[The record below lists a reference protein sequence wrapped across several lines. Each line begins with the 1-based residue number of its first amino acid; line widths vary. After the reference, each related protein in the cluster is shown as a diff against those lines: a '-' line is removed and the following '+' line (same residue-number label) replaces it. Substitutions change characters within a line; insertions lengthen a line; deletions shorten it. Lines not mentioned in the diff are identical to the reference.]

1 MQNKQ
6 KYEISS
12 TMSKM
17 KQYII
22 GGDHSIL
29 EINYLSNADRL
40 VNASTRKLIAI
51 SNKYITSAMWE
62 GSLEILKVQ
71 KGAKLFHLRV
81 LFIASFIM
89 FY

>member
-1 MQNKQ
+1 
-6 KYEISS
+6 
-12 TMSKM
+12 M

-51 SNKYITSAMWE
+51 SNKYITLARWE

>member
-1 MQNKQ
+1 
-6 KYEISS
+6 
-12 TMSKM
+12 MSKM

-51 SNKYITSAMWE
+51 SYKSITSAM
-62 GSLEILKVQ
+62 
-71 KGAKLFHLRV
+71 
-81 LFIASFIM
+81 
-89 FY
+89 

>member
-6 KYEISS
+6 KYKISS
-12 TMSKM
+12 IMSKM

-40 VNASTRKLIAI
+40 VNASTSKLIAI
-51 SNKYITSAMWE
+51 SNEYITSAMWE

>member
-1 MQNKQ
+1 
-6 KYEISS
+6 
-12 TMSKM
+12 M

-51 SNKYITSAMWE
+51 SNKYITPTMWE
-62 GSLEILKVQ
+62 GSLEILIVQ

>member
-1 MQNKQ
+1 MPNIDMNKIMQNKQ
-6 KYEISS
+6 KYKISS
-12 TMSKM
+12 IYIVMSKM

-51 SNKYITSAMWE
+51 SNKSITSAM
-62 GSLEILKVQ
+62 
-71 KGAKLFHLRV
+71 
-81 LFIASFIM
+81 
-89 FY
+89 